1 MAKKGGE
8 KCPLAGTTLVSSE
21 VTLACQEIWLLN
33 EKYPSHKGCHHKE
46 ESWGTALSIE
56 KKKLTYQPI
65 QIFSSNFG
73 QKLASSDPMTREMVL
88 KETVVQV
95 KREWKSSLKDLN
107 S

>member
-1 MAKKGGE
+1 M
-8 KCPLAGTTLVSSE
+8 S
-21 VTLACQEIWLLN
+21 
-33 EKYPSHKGCHHKE
+33 
-46 ESWGTALSIE
+46 E

-95 KREWKSSLKDLN
+95 KRE
-107 S
+107 